1 MRKALGVLSVA
12 ALALGVQFAAAQDSS
27 QTQSQSQTQTSAK
40 PATSK
45 PQAQRES
52 VADAARKARDEQKST
67 AKAPVV
73 FTNDN
78 IGATASS
85 GTVNVVG
92 TATPAPK
99 SSDSTST
106 EGAAEGDK
114 SSSASGASSNDESAW
129 RSRFSTARSK
139 LQQDQ
144 EALGVMQREL
154 QQLRVQ
160 YYPNDPQKAMKQS
173 YSNDDVFKKQQAIDK
188 KQKEIQA
195 DQQAL
200 SNLQDELRKAGGDP
214 SWARE

>member
-1 MRKALGVLSVA
+1 MRKALGILSVA
-12 ALALGVQFAAAQDSS
+12 ALTLGVQLAAAQDSS

-45 PQAQRES
+45 PQSQKES
-52 VADAARKARDEQKST
+52 VADAARKARDEQKSA

-173 YSNDDVFKKQQAIDK
+173 YSNDDVFKKQQAIEK

>member
-1 MRKALGVLSVA
+1 MRKALGILSVA
-12 ALALGVQFAAAQDSS
+12 ALALGVQLAAAQDSS

-45 PQAQRES
+45 PQSQKES
-52 VADAARKARDEQKST
+52 VADAARKARDEQKSA

-99 SSDSTST
+99 SSDSTSADSAT
-106 EGAAEGDK
+106 EGDK